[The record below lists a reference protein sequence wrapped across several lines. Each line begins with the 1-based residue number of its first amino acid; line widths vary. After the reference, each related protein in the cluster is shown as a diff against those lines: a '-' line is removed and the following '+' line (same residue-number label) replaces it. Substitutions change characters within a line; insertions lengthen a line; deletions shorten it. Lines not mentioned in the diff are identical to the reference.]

1 MKSHTHPLSLSRF
14 PLCLFNLS
22 LSFYFHLNLSLPY
35 SLEDILIYFVRGIIT
50 VPTTDLLFYYLVWL
64 FLYLFNVLSFS
75 LPLRW
80 PFLSLFLSPSFSIS
94 LSLLFFLLFSFYLSL
109 SVFFRSSVAFLFFLH
124 LSLSFSSLLLYCFLP
139 PSIGPCFLN
148 ISYFHFGLES
158 GIK

>member
-1 MKSHTHPLSLSRF
+1 MCTWNLTHTLSLSRF

-35 SLEDILIYFVRGIIT
+35 SLEDILTYFVRGIIT

-94 LSLLFFLLFSFYLSL
+94 LSLIFPPFFFLSL
-109 SVFFRSSVAFLFFLH
+109 SVCL
-124 LSLSFSSLLLYCFLP
+124 LSFVCCLLVLSPSFSLLLFSSSVLFSSSFYWTLFLKY
-139 PSIGPCFLN
+139 FLL
-148 ISYFHFGLES
+148 SFWTREWH
-158 GIK
+158 